1 MTLADTLI
9 ALGAYLLAVRA
20 LLNLFRFS
28 GEDDVQA
35 R

>member
-1 MTLADTLI
+1 MTLAYTLI

-28 GEDDVQA
+28 GGAE
-35 R
+35 